1 MLFFTQKFAKDKNCR
16 KVRDHCHFR
25 DKYRGPAHSI
35 CNLIFNVHNEI
46 PVVFHNG
53 WNYDYHFIVKE
64 LTNEF
69 KGQFKCRGE
78 NAEKHTNFSFPI
90 EKETRKLEKEG
101 NEDIITISYKKKFYR

>member
-1 MLFFTQKFAKDKNCR
+1 M
-16 KVRDHCHFR
+16 
-25 DKYRGPAHSI
+25 
-35 CNLIFNVHNEI
+35 HNEI

-78 NAEKHTNFSFPI
+78 NAEKYTTFSFPI